1 MIPLGYFLGF
11 AVLLLALGLYGVLTQ
26 RNAIRMVMA
35 VELMLN
41 AANINFLAFTRY
53 LYPGDPRGAIWAIFV
68 MTVAAAEVA
77 VGLAII
83 LVLSRRR
90 QSINV
95 DEAQDM
101 KH

>member
-11 AVLLLALGLYGVLTQ
+11 GVLLFALGLYGVLTQ
-26 RNAIRMVMA
+26 RSAIRMVMA
-35 VELMLN
+35 IELMLN

-53 LYPGDPRGAIWAIFV
+53 LYPDDPRGAIWAIFV

-77 VGLAII
+77 VGLAVI

-90 QSINV
+90 QTIDV
-95 DEAQDM
+95 DAAEEM